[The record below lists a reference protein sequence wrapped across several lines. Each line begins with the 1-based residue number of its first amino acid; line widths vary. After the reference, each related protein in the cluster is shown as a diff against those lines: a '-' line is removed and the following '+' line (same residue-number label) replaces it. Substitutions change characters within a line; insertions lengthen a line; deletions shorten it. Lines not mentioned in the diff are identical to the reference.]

1 MVFDFSDIGLS
12 MTEPYDILIVANM
25 GDNYLPTDGS
35 QTLADWKSVI
45 QRKIIKRQKRK
56 FKCLCRVQIQ
66 MYRNILRNHWKATL
80 C

>member
-45 QRKIIKRQKRK
+45 QRKK
-56 FKCLCRVQIQ
+56 L
-66 MYRNILRNHWKATL
+66 
-80 C
+80 